1 MSYQGFG
8 SFHQYSP
15 AETVDEVA
23 DYTDMQGD
31 ASMANFNNHNSS
43 FNLMKAS
50 PTRSLIALWVF
61 IVLVYLLLQYGFRR
75 YIV

>member
-8 SFHQYSP
+8 NFAQYNP

-31 ASMANFNNHNSS
+31 GSIANHNSHNS
-43 FNLMKAS
+43 SINLMKNS